1 MRGNE
6 TDHTLVLINGMK
18 IVYPATG
25 RGSVDLERITLS
37 GVERIEVIRG
47 SQSALYGSEAIG
59 GVINVIL
66 KRGGDKYKKYI
77 NLIKDLRPKSLA
89 TDNALTTDV
98 INYELEKKEKKSYH
112 TKTIAR
118 RLAAIK
124 SLFNY
129 LYNFEKIKD
138 NPAMH
143 LRTPKTD
150 KNLPVIVREN
160 DIVSLMEEPIRNPI
174 TNEIEGE
181 RDHAI
186 LEMLYAT
193 GLRLSE
199 LLSINICDIDRKS
212 KLVKVMGKGGKER
225 IVPIG
230 KVALNSIE
238 SYLKKLGKSI
248 RSSYEDPLFVNK
260 KGKRLPKRTLQR
272 RIKKY
277 LEVTM
282 GGGTV
287 HTLRHTFATHL
298 VNSGADILTVKELL
312 GHSSLSSTQHYTRLN
327 LEKIKKVY
335 QEKHPHGK

>member
-1 MRGNE
+1 MKVDLKNIKTEFLSYLKSERGFSGHTLESYSNDIGVFIDYCSTIFSGYTIDLDLIDTNTIRRFIGNE
-6 TDHTLVLINGMK
+6 MEK
-18 IVYPATG
+18 VY
-25 RGSVDLERITLS
+25 IT
-37 GVERIEVIRG
+37 
-47 SQSALYGSEAIG
+47 
-59 GVINVIL
+59 
-66 KRGGDKYKKYI
+66 
-77 NLIKDLRPKSLA
+77 
-89 TDNALTTDV
+89 
-98 INYELEKKEKKSYH
+98 KKEKRSYH
-112 TKTIAR
+112 SKTIAR

-160 DIVSLMEEPIRNPI
+160 DIVSLMEEPIKNPI

-199 LLSINICDIDRKS
+199 LLSINICDIDRKNES
-212 KLVKVMGKGGKER
+212 VKVMGKGGKER

-230 KVALNSIE
+230 KVALNSID

-248 RSSYEDPLFVNK
+248 RSNYEDPLFINK

-335 QEKHPHGK
+335 QDKHPHGK

>member
-1 MRGNE
+1 MKVDLKNIKTEFLSYLKSERGFSG
-6 TDHTLVLINGMK
+6 HTLESYSNDIGVFIDYCSTIFSGYTIDLDLIDTN
-18 IVYPATG
+18 I
-25 RGSVDLERITLS
+25 
-37 GVERIEVIRG
+37 IRRFI
-47 SQSALYGSEAIG
+47 GSEMEK
-59 GVINVIL
+59 V
-66 KRGGDKYKKYI
+66 YI
-77 NLIKDLRPKSLA
+77 
-89 TDNALTTDV
+89 T
-98 INYELEKKEKKSYH
+98 KKEKRSYH
-112 TKTIAR
+112 SKTIAR

-160 DIVSLMEEPIRNPI
+160 DIVSLMEEPIKNPI

-230 KVALNSIE
+230 KVAINSIE

>member
-1 MRGNE
+1 MKVDLKNIKTQFLSYLKSERGFSGHTLESYSNDIGVFIDYCSTIFSGYIIDLDLIDTNTIRRFIGNE
-6 TDHTLVLINGMK
+6 MEK
-18 IVYPATG
+18 VY
-25 RGSVDLERITLS
+25 
-37 GVERIEVIRG
+37 
-47 SQSALYGSEAIG
+47 
-59 GVINVIL
+59 
-66 KRGGDKYKKYI
+66 
-77 NLIKDLRPKSLA
+77 
-89 TDNALTTDV
+89 TT
-98 INYELEKKEKKSYH
+98 KKEKRSYGS
-112 TKTIAR
+112 KTIAR

-160 DIVSLMEEPIRNPI
+160 DIVSLMEEPIKNPI

-181 RDHAI
+181 RDQAI

-282 GGGTV
+282 GGGSV

-312 GHSSLSSTQHYTRLN
+312 GHNSLSSTQHYTRLN

>member
-1 MRGNE
+1 MKVDLKNIKTEFLSYLKSERGFSGHTLESYSNDIGVFIDYCSTIFSGYTIDLDLIDTNTIRRFIGNE
-6 TDHTLVLINGMK
+6 MEK
-18 IVYPATG
+18 VY
-25 RGSVDLERITLS
+25 IT
-37 GVERIEVIRG
+37 
-47 SQSALYGSEAIG
+47 
-59 GVINVIL
+59 
-66 KRGGDKYKKYI
+66 
-77 NLIKDLRPKSLA
+77 
-89 TDNALTTDV
+89 
-98 INYELEKKEKKSYH
+98 KKEKRSYH
-112 TKTIAR
+112 SKTIAR
-118 RLAAIK
+118 RLAVIK
-124 SLFNY
+124 SLFQY

-143 LRTPKTD
+143 LRTPKID
-150 KNLPVIVREN
+150 KNLPVIVRED
-160 DIVSLMEEPIRNPI
+160 DIISLMEEPIKNPI

-212 KLVKVMGKGGKER
+212 ELVKVMGKGGKER

-248 RSSYEDPLFVNK
+248 RSSYEDPLFVNR

-282 GGGTV
+282 GGGTA

>member
-1 MRGNE
+1 MKVDLKNIKTEFLSYLKSERGFS
-6 TDHTLVLINGMK
+6 DHTLESYSNDIGVFIDYCSTIFSGYTIDLDLIDTN
-18 IVYPATG
+18 I
-25 RGSVDLERITLS
+25 
-37 GVERIEVIRG
+37 IRRFI
-47 SQSALYGSEAIG
+47 GSEMEK
-59 GVINVIL
+59 V
-66 KRGGDKYKKYI
+66 YI
-77 NLIKDLRPKSLA
+77 
-89 TDNALTTDV
+89 T
-98 INYELEKKEKKSYH
+98 KKEKKPYH

-160 DIVSLMEEPIRNPI
+160 DIVSLMAEPTKNPI

-199 LLSINICDIDRKS
+199 LLSINICDIDKKD

-230 KVALNSIE
+230 KVAINSIE

>member
-1 MRGNE
+1 
-6 TDHTLVLINGMK
+6 
-18 IVYPATG
+18 
-25 RGSVDLERITLS
+25 
-37 GVERIEVIRG
+37 
-47 SQSALYGSEAIG
+47 
-59 GVINVIL
+59 
-66 KRGGDKYKKYI
+66 
-77 NLIKDLRPKSLA
+77 
-89 TDNALTTDV
+89 
-98 INYELEKKEKKSYH
+98 
-112 TKTIAR
+112 
-118 RLAAIK
+118 
-124 SLFNY
+124 
-129 LYNFEKIKD
+129 
-138 NPAMH
+138 MH

-160 DIVSLMEEPIRNPI
+160 DIVSLMEEPIKNPI

-230 KVALNSIE
+230 KVAINSIE

>member
-1 MRGNE
+1 MKVDLKNIKTEFLSYLKSERGFS
-6 TDHTLVLINGMK
+6 DHTLESYSNDIGVFIDYCSTIFSGYIIDLDLIDTNTIRRFIGNEMEK
-18 IVYPATG
+18 VY
-25 RGSVDLERITLS
+25 
-37 GVERIEVIRG
+37 
-47 SQSALYGSEAIG
+47 
-59 GVINVIL
+59 
-66 KRGGDKYKKYI
+66 
-77 NLIKDLRPKSLA
+77 
-89 TDNALTTDV
+89 TT
-98 INYELEKKEKKSYH
+98 KKEKRSYGS
-112 TKTIAR
+112 KTIAR

-160 DIVSLMEEPIRNPI
+160 DIVSLMEEPTKNPI

>member
-1 MRGNE
+1 MKVDLKNIKTEFLSYLKSERGFS
-6 TDHTLVLINGMK
+6 DHTLESYSNDIGVFIDYCSTIFSGYTIDLDLIDTN
-18 IVYPATG
+18 I
-25 RGSVDLERITLS
+25 
-37 GVERIEVIRG
+37 IRRFI
-47 SQSALYGSEAIG
+47 GSEMEK
-59 GVINVIL
+59 V
-66 KRGGDKYKKYI
+66 YI
-77 NLIKDLRPKSLA
+77 
-89 TDNALTTDV
+89 T
-98 INYELEKKEKKSYH
+98 KKEKKSYH

-160 DIVSLMEEPIRNPI
+160 DIVSLMEEPIKNPI

>member
-1 MRGNE
+1 MKVDLKNIKTEFLSYLKSERGFS
-6 TDHTLVLINGMK
+6 DHTFESYSNDIGVFIDYCSTIFSGYTIDLDLIDTN
-18 IVYPATG
+18 I
-25 RGSVDLERITLS
+25 
-37 GVERIEVIRG
+37 IRRFI
-47 SQSALYGSEAIG
+47 GSEMEK
-59 GVINVIL
+59 V
-66 KRGGDKYKKYI
+66 YI
-77 NLIKDLRPKSLA
+77 
-89 TDNALTTDV
+89 T
-98 INYELEKKEKKSYH
+98 KKEKKSYH

-160 DIVSLMEEPIRNPI
+160 DIVSLMEEPIKNPI

-230 KVALNSIE
+230 KVAINSIE

>member
-1 MRGNE
+1 MKVDLKNIKTEFLSYLKSERGFSAHTLESYSNDIGVFIDYCSTIFSGYTIDLDLIDTNTIRRFIGNE
-6 TDHTLVLINGMK
+6 MEK
-18 IVYPATG
+18 VY
-25 RGSVDLERITLS
+25 IT
-37 GVERIEVIRG
+37 
-47 SQSALYGSEAIG
+47 
-59 GVINVIL
+59 
-66 KRGGDKYKKYI
+66 
-77 NLIKDLRPKSLA
+77 
-89 TDNALTTDV
+89 
-98 INYELEKKEKKSYH
+98 KKEKRSYH
-112 TKTIAR
+112 SKTIAR
-118 RLAAIK
+118 RLAVIK
-124 SLFNY
+124 SLFQY

-143 LRTPKTD
+143 LRTPKID
-150 KNLPVIVREN
+150 KNLPVIVRED
-160 DIVSLMEEPIRNPI
+160 DIISLMEEPIKNPI

-193 GLRLSE
+193 GIRLSE

-212 KLVKVMGKGGKER
+212 ELVKVMGKGGKER

>member
-1 MRGNE
+1 MKVDLKNIKTEFLSYLKSERGFS
-6 TDHTLVLINGMK
+6 DHTLESYSNDIGVFIDYCSTIFSGYTIDLDLIDTN
-18 IVYPATG
+18 I
-25 RGSVDLERITLS
+25 
-37 GVERIEVIRG
+37 IRRFI
-47 SQSALYGSEAIG
+47 GSEMEK
-59 GVINVIL
+59 V
-66 KRGGDKYKKYI
+66 YI
-77 NLIKDLRPKSLA
+77 
-89 TDNALTTDV
+89 T
-98 INYELEKKEKKSYH
+98 KKEKKSYH

-160 DIVSLMEEPIRNPI
+160 DIVSLMEEPIKNPI
-174 TNEIEGE
+174 TNEIEGK
-181 RDHAI
+181 RDQAI

-212 KLVKVMGKGGKER
+212 ELVKVMGKGGKER

-230 KVALNSIE
+230 KMALNSIE

-312 GHSSLSSTQHYTRLN
+312 GHNSLSSTQHYTRLN

>member
-1 MRGNE
+1 MKVDLKNIKTEFLSYLKSERGFSAHTLESYSNDIGVFIDYCSTIFSGYTIDLDLIDTNTIRRFIGNE
-6 TDHTLVLINGMK
+6 MEK
-18 IVYPATG
+18 VY
-25 RGSVDLERITLS
+25 IT
-37 GVERIEVIRG
+37 
-47 SQSALYGSEAIG
+47 
-59 GVINVIL
+59 
-66 KRGGDKYKKYI
+66 
-77 NLIKDLRPKSLA
+77 
-89 TDNALTTDV
+89 
-98 INYELEKKEKKSYH
+98 KKEKRSYH
-112 TKTIAR
+112 SKTIAR
-118 RLAAIK
+118 RLAVIK
-124 SLFNY
+124 SLFQY

-143 LRTPKTD
+143 LRTPKID
-150 KNLPVIVREN
+150 KNLPVIVRED
-160 DIVSLMEEPIRNPI
+160 DIISLMEEPIKNPI

-212 KLVKVMGKGGKER
+212 ELVKVMGKGGKER

>member
-1 MRGNE
+1 MKVDLKNIKTEFLSYLKSERGFS
-6 TDHTLVLINGMK
+6 DHTLESYSNDIGVFIDYCSTIFSGYTIDLDLIDTN
-18 IVYPATG
+18 T
-25 RGSVDLERITLS
+25 
-37 GVERIEVIRG
+37 IRRFI
-47 SQSALYGSEAIG
+47 GSEMEK
-59 GVINVIL
+59 V
-66 KRGGDKYKKYI
+66 YI
-77 NLIKDLRPKSLA
+77 
-89 TDNALTTDV
+89 T
-98 INYELEKKEKKSYH
+98 KKEKKSYH

-160 DIVSLMEEPIRNPI
+160 DIVSLMEEPIKNPI

-230 KVALNSIE
+230 KVAINSIE

>member
-1 MRGNE
+1 MKVDLKNIKTEFLSYLKSERGFSG
-6 TDHTLVLINGMK
+6 HTLESYSNDIGVFIDYCSTIFSGYTIDLDLIDTN
-18 IVYPATG
+18 T
-25 RGSVDLERITLS
+25 
-37 GVERIEVIRG
+37 IRRFI
-47 SQSALYGSEAIG
+47 GSEMEK
-59 GVINVIL
+59 V
-66 KRGGDKYKKYI
+66 YI
-77 NLIKDLRPKSLA
+77 
-89 TDNALTTDV
+89 T
-98 INYELEKKEKKSYH
+98 KKEKRSYH
-112 TKTIAR
+112 SKTIAR

-160 DIVSLMEEPIRNPI
+160 DIVSLMEEPIKNPI

-199 LLSINICDIDRKS
+199 LLSINICDIDRKNES
-212 KLVKVMGKGGKER
+212 VKVMGKGGKER

-238 SYLKKLGKSI
+238 NYLKKLGKSI
-248 RSSYEDPLFVNK
+248 RSNYEDPLFVNK

-335 QEKHPHGK
+335 QDKHPHGK

>member
-1 MRGNE
+1 MKVDLKNIKTEFLSYLKSERGFSG
-6 TDHTLVLINGMK
+6 HTLESYSNDIGVFIDYCSTIFSGYTIDLDLIDTN
-18 IVYPATG
+18 T
-25 RGSVDLERITLS
+25 
-37 GVERIEVIRG
+37 IRRFI
-47 SQSALYGSEAIG
+47 GSEMEK
-59 GVINVIL
+59 V
-66 KRGGDKYKKYI
+66 YI
-77 NLIKDLRPKSLA
+77 
-89 TDNALTTDV
+89 T
-98 INYELEKKEKKSYH
+98 KKEKRSYH
-112 TKTIAR
+112 SKTIAR

-160 DIVSLMEEPIRNPI
+160 DIVSLMEEPIKNPI

-212 KLVKVMGKGGKER
+212 ELVKVMGKGGKER

-282 GGGTV
+282 GGGTA

>member
-1 MRGNE
+1 MKVYLKNIKTEFLSYLKSERGFS
-6 TDHTLVLINGMK
+6 DHTLESYSNDIGVFIDYCSTIFSGYTIDLDLIDTN
-18 IVYPATG
+18 T
-25 RGSVDLERITLS
+25 
-37 GVERIEVIRG
+37 IRRFI
-47 SQSALYGSEAIG
+47 GSEMEK
-59 GVINVIL
+59 V
-66 KRGGDKYKKYI
+66 YI
-77 NLIKDLRPKSLA
+77 
-89 TDNALTTDV
+89 T
-98 INYELEKKEKKSYH
+98 KKEKRSYH
-112 TKTIAR
+112 SKTIAR

-160 DIVSLMEEPIRNPI
+160 DIVSLMEEPIKNPI

>member
-1 MRGNE
+1 MKVDLKNIKTQFLSYLKSERGFSG
-6 TDHTLVLINGMK
+6 HTLESYSNDIGVFIDYCSTIFSGYTIDLDLIDTNIIRRF
-18 IVYPATG
+18 IVSEMEKVY
-25 RGSVDLERITLS
+25 IT
-37 GVERIEVIRG
+37 
-47 SQSALYGSEAIG
+47 
-59 GVINVIL
+59 
-66 KRGGDKYKKYI
+66 
-77 NLIKDLRPKSLA
+77 
-89 TDNALTTDV
+89 
-98 INYELEKKEKKSYH
+98 KKEKKSYH
-112 TKTIAR
+112 SKTIAR

-160 DIVSLMEEPIRNPI
+160 DIVSLMEEPIKNPI

-199 LLSINICDIDRKS
+199 LLSINICDIDKKD

>member
-1 MRGNE
+1 MKVDLKNIKTEFLSYLKSERGFS
-6 TDHTLVLINGMK
+6 DHTLESYSNDIGVFIDYCSTIFSGYTIDLDLIDTN
-18 IVYPATG
+18 T
-25 RGSVDLERITLS
+25 
-37 GVERIEVIRG
+37 IRRFI
-47 SQSALYGSEAIG
+47 GSEMEK
-59 GVINVIL
+59 V
-66 KRGGDKYKKYI
+66 YI
-77 NLIKDLRPKSLA
+77 
-89 TDNALTTDV
+89 T
-98 INYELEKKEKKSYH
+98 KKEKRSYH
-112 TKTIAR
+112 SKTIAR

-160 DIVSLMEEPIRNPI
+160 DIVSLMEEPIKNPI

-238 SYLKKLGKSI
+238 SYLRKLGKSI
-248 RSSYEDPLFVNK
+248 RSNYEDPLFVNK

>member
-1 MRGNE
+1 MKVDLKNIKTEFLSYLKSERGFS
-6 TDHTLVLINGMK
+6 DHTLESYSNDIGVFIDYCSTIFSGYTIDLDLIDTN
-18 IVYPATG
+18 I
-25 RGSVDLERITLS
+25 
-37 GVERIEVIRG
+37 IRRFI
-47 SQSALYGSEAIG
+47 GSEMEK
-59 GVINVIL
+59 V
-66 KRGGDKYKKYI
+66 YI
-77 NLIKDLRPKSLA
+77 
-89 TDNALTTDV
+89 T
-98 INYELEKKEKKSYH
+98 KKEKKSYH

-160 DIVSLMEEPIRNPI
+160 DIVSLMEEPIKNPI

-199 LLSINICDIDRKS
+199 LLSINICDIDKKS
-212 KLVKVMGKGGKER
+212 ELVKVMGKGGKER

-230 KVALNSIE
+230 KVAINSIE

>member
-1 MRGNE
+1 MKVDLKNIKTEFLSYLKSERGFS
-6 TDHTLVLINGMK
+6 DHTLESYSNDIGVFIDYCSTIFSGYTIDLDLIDTNTIRRFIGNEMEK
-18 IVYPATG
+18 VY
-25 RGSVDLERITLS
+25 IT
-37 GVERIEVIRG
+37 
-47 SQSALYGSEAIG
+47 
-59 GVINVIL
+59 
-66 KRGGDKYKKYI
+66 
-77 NLIKDLRPKSLA
+77 
-89 TDNALTTDV
+89 
-98 INYELEKKEKKSYH
+98 KKEKRSYH
-112 TKTIAR
+112 SKTIAR

-160 DIVSLMEEPIRNPI
+160 DIVSLMEEPIKNPI

-230 KVALNSIE
+230 KVAINSIE

>member
-1 MRGNE
+1 MKVDLKNIKTEFLSYLKSERGFSG
-6 TDHTLVLINGMK
+6 HTLESYSNDIGVFIDYCSTIFSGYTIDLDLIDTN
-18 IVYPATG
+18 T
-25 RGSVDLERITLS
+25 
-37 GVERIEVIRG
+37 IRRFI
-47 SQSALYGSEAIG
+47 GSEMEK
-59 GVINVIL
+59 V
-66 KRGGDKYKKYI
+66 YI
-77 NLIKDLRPKSLA
+77 
-89 TDNALTTDV
+89 T
-98 INYELEKKEKKSYH
+98 KKEKRSYH
-112 TKTIAR
+112 SKTIAR

-143 LRTPKTD
+143 LRTPKAD

-160 DIVSLMEEPIRNPI
+160 DIVSLMEEPIKNPI

-193 GLRLSE
+193 GFRLSE
-199 LLSINICDIDRKS
+199 LLSINICDIDNKS

-248 RSSYEDPLFVNK
+248 RSNYEDPLFVNK

-287 HTLRHTFATHL
+287 HTLRHTFASHL

>member
-1 MRGNE
+1 MKVDLKNIKTEFLSYLKSERGFSG
-6 TDHTLVLINGMK
+6 HTLESYSNDIGVFIDYCSTIFSGYTIDLDLIDTN
-18 IVYPATG
+18 T
-25 RGSVDLERITLS
+25 
-37 GVERIEVIRG
+37 IRRFI
-47 SQSALYGSEAIG
+47 GSEMEK
-59 GVINVIL
+59 V
-66 KRGGDKYKKYI
+66 YI
-77 NLIKDLRPKSLA
+77 
-89 TDNALTTDV
+89 T
-98 INYELEKKEKKSYH
+98 KKEKRSYH
-112 TKTIAR
+112 SKTIAR

-160 DIVSLMEEPIRNPI
+160 DIVSLMEEPIKNPI

-199 LLSINICDIDRKS
+199 LLSINICDIDNKS

>member
-1 MRGNE
+1 MKVDLKNIKTQFLSYLKSERGFSG
-6 TDHTLVLINGMK
+6 HTLESYSNDIGVFIDYCSTIFSGYTIDLDLIDTN
-18 IVYPATG
+18 I
-25 RGSVDLERITLS
+25 
-37 GVERIEVIRG
+37 IRRFI
-47 SQSALYGSEAIG
+47 GSEMEK
-59 GVINVIL
+59 V
-66 KRGGDKYKKYI
+66 YI
-77 NLIKDLRPKSLA
+77 
-89 TDNALTTDV
+89 T
-98 INYELEKKEKKSYH
+98 KKEKKSYH

-160 DIVSLMEEPIRNPI
+160 DIVSLMEEPTKNPI

-230 KVALNSIE
+230 KVAINSIE

>member
-1 MRGNE
+1 MKVDLKNIKTQFLSYLKSERGFSGHTLESYSNDIGVFIDYCSTIFSGYIIDLDLIDTNTIRRFIGNE
-6 TDHTLVLINGMK
+6 MEK
-18 IVYPATG
+18 VY
-25 RGSVDLERITLS
+25 
-37 GVERIEVIRG
+37 
-47 SQSALYGSEAIG
+47 
-59 GVINVIL
+59 
-66 KRGGDKYKKYI
+66 
-77 NLIKDLRPKSLA
+77 
-89 TDNALTTDV
+89 TT
-98 INYELEKKEKKSYH
+98 KKEKRSYH
-112 TKTIAR
+112 SKTIAR

-129 LYNFEKIKD
+129 IYNFEKIKD

-160 DIVSLMEEPIRNPI
+160 DIVSLMEEPIKNPI

>member
-1 MRGNE
+1 MKVDLKNIKTEFLSYLKSERGFSN
-6 TDHTLVLINGMK
+6 HTLESYSNDIGVFIDYCSTIFSGYTIDLDLIDTN
-18 IVYPATG
+18 T
-25 RGSVDLERITLS
+25 
-37 GVERIEVIRG
+37 IRRFI
-47 SQSALYGSEAIG
+47 GSEMEK
-59 GVINVIL
+59 V
-66 KRGGDKYKKYI
+66 YI
-77 NLIKDLRPKSLA
+77 
-89 TDNALTTDV
+89 T
-98 INYELEKKEKKSYH
+98 KKEKRSYH

-160 DIVSLMEEPIRNPI
+160 DIVSLMEEPIKNPI

>member
-1 MRGNE
+1 MKVDLKNIKTEFLSYLKSERGFSGHTLESYSNDIGVFIDYCSTIFSGYIIDLDLIDTNTIRRFIGNE
-6 TDHTLVLINGMK
+6 MEK
-18 IVYPATG
+18 VY
-25 RGSVDLERITLS
+25 
-37 GVERIEVIRG
+37 
-47 SQSALYGSEAIG
+47 
-59 GVINVIL
+59 
-66 KRGGDKYKKYI
+66 
-77 NLIKDLRPKSLA
+77 
-89 TDNALTTDV
+89 TT
-98 INYELEKKEKKSYH
+98 KKEKRSYGS
-112 TKTIAR
+112 KTIAR

-160 DIVSLMEEPIRNPI
+160 DIVSLMEEPIKNPI

>member
-1 MRGNE
+1 MKVDLKNIKTEFLSYLKSERGFS
-6 TDHTLVLINGMK
+6 DHTLESYSNDIGVFIDYCSTIFSGYTIDLDLIDTN
-18 IVYPATG
+18 T
-25 RGSVDLERITLS
+25 
-37 GVERIEVIRG
+37 IRRFI
-47 SQSALYGSEAIG
+47 GSEMEK
-59 GVINVIL
+59 V
-66 KRGGDKYKKYI
+66 YI
-77 NLIKDLRPKSLA
+77 
-89 TDNALTTDV
+89 T
-98 INYELEKKEKKSYH
+98 KKEKKSYH

-160 DIVSLMEEPIRNPI
+160 DIVSLMEEPIKNPI

-193 GLRLSE
+193 GFRLSE

>member
-1 MRGNE
+1 MKVDLKNIKTEFLSYLKSERGFSGHTLESYSNDIGVFIDYCSTIFSGYTIDLDLIDTNTIRRFIGNE
-6 TDHTLVLINGMK
+6 MEK
-18 IVYPATG
+18 VY
-25 RGSVDLERITLS
+25 IT
-37 GVERIEVIRG
+37 
-47 SQSALYGSEAIG
+47 
-59 GVINVIL
+59 
-66 KRGGDKYKKYI
+66 
-77 NLIKDLRPKSLA
+77 
-89 TDNALTTDV
+89 
-98 INYELEKKEKKSYH
+98 KKEKRSYH
-112 TKTIAR
+112 SKTIAR
-118 RLAAIK
+118 RLAVIK
-124 SLFNY
+124 SLFQY

-143 LRTPKTD
+143 LRTPKID
-150 KNLPVIVREN
+150 KNLPVIVRED
-160 DIVSLMEEPIRNPI
+160 DIISLMEEPIKNPI

-199 LLSINICDIDRKS
+199 LLSINIYDIDRKNEM
-212 KLVKVMGKGGKER
+212 VKVMGKGGKER

-248 RSSYEDPLFVNK
+248 RSSYEDPLFVNR

>member
-1 MRGNE
+1 MKVDLKNIKTEFLSYLKSERGFSG
-6 TDHTLVLINGMK
+6 HTLESYSNDIGVFIDYCSTIFSGYTIDLDLIDTN
-18 IVYPATG
+18 T
-25 RGSVDLERITLS
+25 
-37 GVERIEVIRG
+37 IRRFI
-47 SQSALYGSEAIG
+47 GSEMEK
-59 GVINVIL
+59 V
-66 KRGGDKYKKYI
+66 YI
-77 NLIKDLRPKSLA
+77 
-89 TDNALTTDV
+89 T
-98 INYELEKKEKKSYH
+98 KKEKRSYH
-112 TKTIAR
+112 SKTIAR

-160 DIVSLMEEPIRNPI
+160 DIVSLMEEPIKNPI